1 MSQSPKYMPGSVD
14 PSTYRKALGS
24 FVTGVTVVTTLV
36 GDAPAGTTV
45 SAFSA
50 LSLSPPLILVSLSR
64 KSETLA
70 HIKRT
75 GFFAVNILSD
85 GQADIATRFATN
97 AGLGKFDGLDYGHGQ
112 NGAPVFADAGAT
124 IECDLDDSFAGG
136 DHEILIGLVRNATIE
151 GGRAPLVYFRGK
163 FEEIAAAVPGI

>member
-14 PSTYRKALGS
+14 PATYRKALGS

-36 GDAPAGTTV
+36 GEAPVGTTV

-50 LSLSPPLILVSLSR
+50 LSLSPPLILVSLAR

-85 GQADIATRFATN
+85 RQSEIATRFATN
-97 AGLGKFDGLDYGHGQ
+97 VGAGKFDGIVYEHGQ
-112 NGAPVFADAGAT
+112 NGAPVFSEAGAT
-124 IECDLDDSFAGG
+124 IECDLEDSFSGG

-151 GGRAPLVYFRGK
+151 GSHPPLVYFRGK
-163 FEEIAAAVPGI
+163 FEEIAGALPGI